1 MIDDGLRSQM
11 EALSSE
17 DRRELL
23 AFLADLAA
31 ERETEFWARIR
42 KRIADESPESW
53 IPVDQV

>member
-1 MIDDGLRSQM
+1 M

-23 AFLADLAA
+23 AYLADLAA
-31 ERETEFWARIR
+31 ERETDFWPRIR
-42 KRIADESPESW
+42 KRMADESPESW